1 MRVAVACDHVGF
13 ALKAAIVEALEQED
27 HAVLDLGGHSADPV
41 DYPPIAKTLAVAIAK
56 NFVDR
61 GILLCAN
68 GVGGAIAANRFAAIR
83 AAASTDPA
91 TARASREQLD
101 TNVLAVT
108 STLTPDAALAL
119 VKEWMSAEFSSSPQT
134 TSVLAKLGEIAGGP
148 VPKGRAAPKAT
159 SAAAPAP
166 AAAAPAATAPAA
178 AAAPASAAPAAAAT
192 AAPAA
197 AAAEEDVIEV
207 VTTPS
212 PPPPPAAME
221 PPRASDITAVM
232 KAVAGIR
239 DSDVK
244 SLATRVLAFIR
255 NRFPT
260 AEGVVTSDGF
270 GFALKG
276 QHVATVT
283 IGKNFVELEAG
294 IDRVSTSKIRDL
306 ERLDLLLNLPSI
318 TQSFE
323 AIKP

>member
-1 MRVAVACDHVGF
+1 
-13 ALKAAIVEALEQED
+13 
-27 HAVLDLGGHSADPV
+27 
-41 DYPPIAKTLAVAIAK
+41 
-56 NFVDR
+56 
-61 GILLCAN
+61 
-68 GVGGAIAANRFAAIR
+68 
-83 AAASTDPA
+83 
-91 TARASREQLD
+91 
-101 TNVLAVT
+101 
-108 STLTPDAALAL
+108 
-119 VKEWMSAEFSSSPQT
+119 
-134 TSVLAKLGEIAGGP
+134 
-148 VPKGRAAPKAT
+148 
-159 SAAAPAP
+159 
-166 AAAAPAATAPAA
+166 
-178 AAAPASAAPAAAAT
+178 
-192 AAPAA
+192 
-197 AAAEEDVIEV
+197 
-207 VTTPS
+207 
-212 PPPPPAAME
+212 ME